1 MTCRTSGVVACVT
14 GCSDTK
20 ADVAAGSAAGA
31 ASVAAT
37 VSGAF
42 AGAALDVASGVVA
55 EFEVVLSL
63 STCDVGSVVLWA
75 AAGGEFS
82 TVSEPD
88 VDSDSV
94 WAAPEADGAGRSTT
108 TGSRFRVVGI
118 CRSVEST
125 GLPSVPVSVDGSDF
139 VALESS
145 DELDVDSE
153 VVPLTPVFV

>member
-14 GCSDTK
+14 GCSGTK
-20 ADVAAGSAAGA
+20 ADVAAGSATGA
-31 ASVAAT
+31 ASVAAR

-42 AGAALDVASGVVA
+42 AGAALDVASGVA

-75 AAGGEFS
+75 VAGGEFS

-118 CRSVEST
+118 CGSVEST

-145 DELDVDSE
+145 EELDVDSE

>member
-1 MTCRTSGVVACVT
+1 MTCRTSGVVAGAA
-14 GCSDTK
+14 GCSDAK

-42 AGAALDVASGVVA
+42 TGVALDAASGVVA
-55 EFEVVLSL
+55 EFEVVLVL

-82 TVSEPD
+82 TVSDPD

-94 WAAPEADGAGRSTT
+94 WAPPEADGAGRSTT
-108 TGSRFRVVGI
+108 TGSRFKVVGI
-118 CRSVEST
+118 CGSVEST
-125 GLPSVPVSVDGSDF
+125 RLPSVPVIVDGSDF

-145 DELDVDSE
+145 EDVDVDCE
-153 VVPLTPVFV
+153 VVSLTPVFV

>member
-1 MTCRTSGVVACVT
+1 MACRTSGVVACAA
-14 GCSDTK
+14 GCSDAK

-31 ASVAAT
+31 APVAAT
-37 VSGAF
+37 VSGVF
-42 AGAALDVASGVVA
+42 AGAALDTASGVVA

-63 STCDVGSVVLWA
+63 STYDVGSVVLWA

-94 WAAPEADGAGRSTT
+94 WAPPEADGAGRSTT
-108 TGSRFRVVGI
+108 TGSRFKVVGI
-118 CRSVEST
+118 CGSVEST
-125 GLPSVPVSVDGSDF
+125 RLPSVPVNVDGSDF

-145 DELDVDSE
+145 EDVDVDCE
-153 VVPLTPVFV
+153 VVSLTPVFV